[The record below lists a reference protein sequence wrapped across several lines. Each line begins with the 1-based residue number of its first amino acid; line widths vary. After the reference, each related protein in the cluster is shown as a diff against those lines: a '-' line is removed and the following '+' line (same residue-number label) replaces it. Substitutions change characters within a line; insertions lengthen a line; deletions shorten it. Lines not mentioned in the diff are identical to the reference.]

1 MIEIT
6 KKLESFLQS
15 IRKRYREAS
24 GINEETPE
32 KETRVRV
39 WFHFGNFPDE
49 KGKLLVI
56 PANLD
61 IEETVKKMVN
71 LEKEVMS
78 FKSQATEIQRIVDQ
92 SAEHLPN
99 VILDMKWTMPWPIL
113 PSDSSVDQFPVPECL
128 LDRTTHIQS

>member
-1 MIEIT
+1 MEI
-6 KKLESFLQS
+6 
-15 IRKRYREAS
+15 
-24 GINEETPE
+24 
-32 KETRVRV
+32 
-39 WFHFGNFPDE
+39 FPDE

-78 FKSQATEIQRIVDQ
+78 FKSQATETQRIVDQ
-92 SAEHLPN
+92 SAEHLRN